1 MNHNSTALEPSG
13 FLLIDKPAGPSSAH
27 LVAEA
32 KRKLACLKVG
42 HAGTL
47 DPFATGLLIL
57 MVGPA
62 TRLARFAAGGLKRY
76 SGVLRLGL
84 ATSSDDI
91 TGDVL
96 LESAP
101 PTEIE
106 AVQRVVRKLSGEI
119 DQVPPQISAV
129 KVDGE
134 RAYRRSRNGE
144 QLTLTARRVTV
155 SRFELTP
162 VTPSDYSFVIECSSG
177 TYIRSLARDLGE
189 ALGCGGC
196 IVSLRREVSLP
207 FSVEDAVSPD
217 QINSDHIL
225 PWTSIFPTNEIVRVA
240 VREYDQLQN
249 GLPRAVAQFAAQAGE
264 RTRLVYCSRDLPG
277 GGVIELAEGGWK
289 LALNLR
295 GDEA

>member
-1 MNHNSTALEPSG
+1 MRDKNGASEPNG

-27 LVAEA
+27 IVADT

-57 MVGPA
+57 MLGPA
-62 TRLARFAAGGLKRY
+62 TRLARYAGGGLKRY

-84 ATSSDDI
+84 TTSSDDI
-91 TGDVL
+91 TGEVL
-96 LESAP
+96 MQAAVSSDLK
-101 PTEIE
+101 EIE
-106 AVQRVVRKLSGEI
+106 RATKKLSGQI

-134 RAYRRSRNGE
+134 RAYRRSRRGE
-144 QLTLTARRVTV
+144 QLELTPRSVNV
-155 SRFELTP
+155 SRFDLKRICE
-162 VTPSDYSFVIECSSG
+162 SDFEYIIECSSG

-189 ALGCGGC
+189 LLGCGGC
-196 IVSLRREVSLP
+196 VVSLRREFSQP
-207 FSVEDAVSPD
+207 FSLEQASAPEEISAAHV
-217 QINSDHIL
+217 L
-225 PWTSIFPTNEIVRVA
+225 PWTSIFASNEIIRVA

-249 GLPRAVAQFAAQAGE
+249 GLPRAVAQLAEQAGD
-264 RTRLVYCSRDLPG
+264 RTRLVYCSPNLPG
-277 GGVIELAEGGWK
+277 GGVIERNETGWR

-295 GDEA
+295 DDA